1 MLLGE
6 GGGLAEDAAEAEED
20 VELIEENGQEAEA
33 RGEGEGVGRF
43 LVGDEVEGGPGA
55 EGEDGGGHGDTGVEE
70 QFAQAAA
77 AGEGQQIEMEDDG
90 GEQIGELLDRQ
101 GIGGGGG
108 ERGEGCGRRV

>member
-55 EGEDGGGHGDTGVEE
+55 EGEDGGGHGDAGVEE
-70 QFAQAAA
+70 EFGQAAA
-77 AGEGQQIEMEDDG
+77 AGEVQQIEIEDGG
-90 GEQIGELLDRQ
+90 GEQIDELLDRQ
-101 GIGGGGG
+101 VIGVVGGGLGG
-108 ERGEGCGRRV
+108 GVARPV

>member
-33 RGEGEGVGRF
+33 RGEGEGEGRF

-55 EGEDGGGHGDTGVEE
+55 EGEDGGGHGDAGVEQE
-70 QFAQAAA
+70 FAQAAA
-77 AGEGQQIEMEDDG
+77 AGEGQEVGIEDDG
-90 GEQIGELLDRQ
+90 GGQIGELR
-101 GIGGGGG
+101 GREGGG
-108 ERGEGCGRRV
+108 VV